1 MEPIKRR
8 EPGAMAKIAYIRVS
22 TEDQNTMRQDNMFRE
37 CDKVFT
43 DKASGKSTE
52 NRPALEE
59 MISYIREG
67 DTVTVE
73 SISRL
78 ARNTVDLLSIVD
90 TINSKGAQLVILKE
104 GIDTKTDVGRF
115 MLTVFGAMAQLER
128 DYIKSRQRQG
138 IEAHKAKD
146 QENKAQ
152 GKAPET
158 YKGRQPIHVDDD
170 TMRKECQAWRAGK
183 QTAIDTMKKMNLK
196 PNTFYR
202 RVKEMGL

>member
-1 MEPIKRR
+1 
-8 EPGAMAKIAYIRVS
+8 MAKIAYIRVS
-22 TEDQNTMRQDNMFRE
+22 AEDQDTMRQDDMFRG

-52 NRPALEE
+52 NRPALKE

-67 DTVTVE
+67 DMVTVE

-78 ARNTVDLLSIVD
+78 ARNTVDLLNIVD

-115 MLTVFGAMAQLER
+115 MLTVFGAMAQMER

-138 IEAHKAKD
+138 IEAHKVRD
-146 QENKAQ
+146 QERKAQ
-152 GKAPET
+152 GLAPET
-158 YKGRQPIHVDDD
+158 YKGRQPICVDS
-170 TMRKECQAWRAGK
+170 TAMQRECRAWREGK
-183 QTAIDTMKKMNLK
+183 QTATDTMKRLNLK
-196 PNTFYR
+196 RNTFYR